1 MIPSEGLGRGSLLVV
16 RKEWQV
22 GVRGRI
28 WLLLG
33 VLVGV
38 GIAIGRVPYF
48 AGTARSFADDVQ
60 RVVGTGAAKL
70 ISSVARHGAS
80 KRVVL
85 GVSAVLAMLLPGITA
100 LLLVVAARGTL
111 RLRAL
116 IGALIAALG
125 VASFAYQ
132 PGGKALG
139 VTALALLAAAAAVAL
154 SGPLLIV
161 PLGALAGLIGGEFL
175 PRLVRTPNALPRA
188 PILELHQALFGSSG
202 SPLWLHVVVLALA
215 MAPFAFA
222 ARLVV
227 K

>member
-1 MIPSEGLGRGSLLVV
+1 M
-16 RKEWQV
+16 
-22 GVRGRI
+22 
-28 WLLLG
+28 LG

-38 GIAIGRVPYF
+38 GIAVGRVPYF
-48 AGTARSFADDVQ
+48 AGTARSFADDAL
-60 RVVGTGAAKL
+60 RIVGSGAAKL
-70 ISSVARHGAS
+70 ITNVARHGAS
-80 KRVVL
+80 KRLVL
-85 GVSAVLAMLLPGITA
+85 GVSAVLATLLPGITA

-111 RLRAL
+111 RLRTL

-132 PGGKALG
+132 PVGKALG
-139 VTALALLAAAAAVAL
+139 VTVLALVVAGATVVL

-175 PRLVRTPNALPRA
+175 PRLVKTPTALPRA
-188 PILELHQALFGSSG
+188 PILELHQALFGSPG